1 VVIAFI
7 NEHRARFGGVAPIC
21 RGLSQHGVSIAPRT
35 YFAAKTRAP
44 SARSARDGELVE
56 LITAVHADR
65 DKGQSSGGV
74 AGYRKVWHLLRRD
87 GVQVARCTVERLM
100 RQHGLQGVVRGRRFR
115 ATIPDP
121 ALTAAARPA
130 DLVQRAFKAAAPN
143 RLWCVD
149 FTYVPTC

>member
-1 VVIAFI
+1 M
-7 NEHRARFGGVAPIC
+7 
-21 RGLSQHGVSIAPRT
+21 
-35 YFAAKTRAP
+35 
-44 SARSARDGELVE
+44 
-56 LITAVHADR
+56 
-65 DKGQSSGGV
+65 

-115 ATIPDP
+115 TTIPTIPDP
-121 ALTAAARPA
+121 ALTVAARPA